1 MTNQIETLTS
11 SNISGLSGEMS
22 IPGDKSVS
30 HRSLILGGMAIG
42 QTKVTGLLM
51 GADVLATL
59 DAVRALGVTIT
70 RDTNDIV
77 TIDGVGTGGF
87 ISPAE
92 ALDVERVAAALE
104 NSSLLEVV
112 NRCLAHAKLA
122 AAS

>member
-1 MTNQIETLTS
+1 MTDQIETLTS
-11 SNISGLSGEMS
+11 SNISGLSGEMI

-70 RDTNDIV
+70 AIQM
-77 TIDGVGTGGF
+77 I
-87 ISPAE
+87 
-92 ALDVERVAAALE
+92 L
-104 NSSLLEVV
+104 SLLMGWEQAVLY
-112 NRCLAHAKLA
+112 RPQMRLTLAMPEPV
-122 AAS
+122 SDY

>member
-1 MTNQIETLTS
+1 MTDQIETLTS

-70 RDTNDIV
+70 RDTNAV
-77 TIDGVGTGGF
+77 SYTHLTL
-87 ISPAE
+87 PTKA
-92 ALDVERVAAALE
+92 
-104 NSSLLEVV
+104 
-112 NRCLAHAKLA
+112 
-122 AAS
+122 

>member
-1 MTNQIETLTS
+1 MI
-11 SNISGLSGEMS
+11 

-77 TIDGVGTGGF
+77 TI
-87 ISPAE
+87 
-92 ALDVERVAAALE
+92 L
-104 NSSLLEVV
+104 SLI
-112 NRCLAHAKLA
+112 HI
-122 AAS
+122 